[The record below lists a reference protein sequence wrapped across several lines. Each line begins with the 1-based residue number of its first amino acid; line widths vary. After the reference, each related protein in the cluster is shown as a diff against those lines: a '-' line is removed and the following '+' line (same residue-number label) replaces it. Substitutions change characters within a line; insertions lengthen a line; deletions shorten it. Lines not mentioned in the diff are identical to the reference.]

1 MQTPPAHPILT
12 SMPWLL
18 HPVGRTFAALA
29 AGGAGALAFGSLPGT
44 LQVIGVFDVMAL
56 TYVILFLVMT
66 IVITP
71 DQAAEFAR
79 HREPSGTLVLI
90 LTVFLSLISIA
101 VIPALQGSL
110 ADRNV
115 WIKVSH
121 VAASL
126 LALFLCWILVH
137 IFFSLQYMSVFYDE
151 PAPPSETALPHLDFP
166 ARPVPDFWDFMYFA
180 FTIAMCYQTSDV
192 TINGPAMRRLT
203 LLHAIFSFFYVVLII
218 GLVVSI
224 LDNAI

>member
-1 MQTPPAHPILT
+1 M
-12 SMPWLL
+12 
-18 HPVGRTFAALA
+18 
-29 AGGAGALAFGSLPGT
+29 LAFGSLPGT
-44 LQVIGVFDVMAL
+44 LQIIGVFDVMAL

-71 DQAAEFAR
+71 EQAADFAR
-79 HREPSGTLVLI
+79 KREPSGTLVLI
-90 LTVFLSLISIA
+90 LTVLLSLISIA

-110 ADRNV
+110 SDRNAL
-115 WIKVSH
+115 IKVSH

-126 LALFLCWILVH
+126 LALFLSWILVH
-137 IFFSLQYMSVFYDE
+137 IFFSLQYMSVFYDD
-151 PAPPSETALPHLDFP
+151 PAKASETELPRLDFP
-166 ARPVPDFWDFMYFA
+166 SRPMPDFWDFMYFA

>member
-1 MQTPPAHPILT
+1 M
-12 SMPWLL
+12 
-18 HPVGRTFAALA
+18 
-29 AGGAGALAFGSLPGT
+29 LAFGSLPGA
-44 LQVIGVFDVMAL
+44 LQIIGVFDVMAL
-56 TYVILFLVMT
+56 TYVTLFLIMT

-71 DQAAEFAR
+71 EQAADFAR
-79 HREPSGTLVLI
+79 KREPSGTLVLI
-90 LTVFLSLISIA
+90 LTVLLSLISIA

-110 ADRNV
+110 SDRNAL
-115 WIKVSH
+115 IKVSH

-126 LALFLCWILVH
+126 LALFLSWILVH
-137 IFFSLQYMSVFYDE
+137 IFFSLQYMSVFYDD
-151 PAPPSETALPHLDFP
+151 PAKASEAALPRLDFP
-166 ARPVPDFWDFMYFA
+166 SRPMPDFWDFMYFA